1 MVELNGEYWVTKKF
15 PVKAGF
21 VALVTVP
28 AGRTVT
34 VAFVPSS
41 GYSTE
46 SMAAAPK
53 SWWNSRVIEPVCS
66 PAIDV
71 RKVAP
76 KAVVS

>member
-1 MVELNGEYWVTKKF
+1 MVDENGEYCVTRKLPEK
-15 PVKAGF
+15 VGF
-21 VALVTVP
+21 VDD
-28 AGRTVT
+28 T
-34 VAFVPSS
+34 VAEVGLTTTVALVPSS